1 MIGVV
6 FWRIEI
12 SIHPPFRA
20 EREQPPPVCH
30 RPQRTEKTFD
40 DTSAMKSFGGVHAA
54 LISHSNAGGTRLRS
68 LIGMR
73 LRIVYVDSVAIWMK
87 SSRGQYEWRCYPAQQ
102 SHNQRKE

>member
-68 LIGMR
+68 LNNSR
-73 LRIVYVDSVAIWMK
+73 LQAEGFRICRVEAYSGSRHSGGSQAL
-87 SSRGQYEWRCYPAQQ
+87 SSPGYRF
-102 SHNQRKE
+102 STV